1 MCKTLSLTEILLRE
15 NKWSTFRCGSK
26 IFKVLKSNSSESE
39 RKYALW
45 DVEESKVVQITSDMF
60 SWRFIEVFSK
70 EELTSKCNECRYK
83 NFFNKNY
90 DYWSMSLID
99 FEKLSEIDLNT
110 LARIDLKTL
119 SRIDLEV
126 LSRID
131 LDDLADFLEE
141 RKLEKKKKKRNFFVR
156 ASI

>member
-1 MCKTLSLTEILLRE
+1 MCKTLSLTEVLTRKNIG
-15 NKWSTFRCGSK
+15 KIFRSGTRK
-26 IFKVLKSNSSESE
+26 FKVLASGFPSFEPSIV
-39 RKYALW
+39 LW
-45 DVEESKVVQITSDMF
+45 DVATKRIVPITSDLLT
-60 SWRFIEVFSK
+60 WRFV
-70 EELTSKCNECRYK
+70 ELNPEFENTSKCNECRYK

-110 LARIDLKTL
+110 LVRIDLKTL